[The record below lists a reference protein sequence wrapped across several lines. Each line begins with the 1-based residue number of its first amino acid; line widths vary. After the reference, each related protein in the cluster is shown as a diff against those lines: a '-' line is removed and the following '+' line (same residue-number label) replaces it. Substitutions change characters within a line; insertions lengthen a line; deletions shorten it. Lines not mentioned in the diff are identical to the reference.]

1 MTMHPFSRRSARPS
15 ALRAT
20 LLPAHGT
27 ACVLLAAWLLTAC
40 GSTPLPPWP
49 ATPTA
54 PRSAEQPAA
63 SRPQA
68 RPAPP
73 GPVAV
78 GRAPPAPTGAA
89 AVPRPRPEHPPLGV
103 QGAGPMAA
111 PAVLPSAPPAP
122 PPYGAAVAARF
133 PEPPMAYSTP
143 GLRPERRAFT
153 TNAELGQWL
162 RALADSTAQSAAT
175 GTATM
180 ATTATTRARVLTI
193 GNS

>member
-15 ALRAT
+15 ALRAA

-68 RPAPP
+68 RPAPT
-73 GPVAV
+73 GP
-78 GRAPPAPTGAA
+78 A
-89 AVPRPRPEHPPLGV
+89 AVSRPLPDHAPLVV

-111 PAVLPSAPPAP
+111 PAVLPSAPPA
-122 PPYGAAVAARF
+122 
-133 PEPPMAYSTP
+133 
-143 GLRPERRAFT
+143 
-153 TNAELGQWL
+153 
-162 RALADSTAQSAAT
+162 
-175 GTATM
+175 
-180 ATTATTRARVLTI
+180 
-193 GNS
+193 

>member
-68 RPAPP
+68 RPAPTGP
-73 GPVAV
+73 AAVGRPLPDHAPLGGPPPARARPVGGARRRPGGRASRAAIRTTRVTPLWRRRRRPVPGATEGLQHTRAAPRAPPIHHQTRTGPVAV
-78 GRAPPAPTGAA
+78 
-89 AVPRPRPEHPPLGV
+89 RPG
-103 QGAGPMAA
+103 
-111 PAVLPSAPPAP
+111 
-122 PPYGAAVAARF
+122 
-133 PEPPMAYSTP
+133 
-143 GLRPERRAFT
+143 PER
-153 TNAELGQWL
+153 
-162 RALADSTAQSAAT
+162 
-175 GTATM
+175 
-180 ATTATTRARVLTI
+180 
-193 GNS
+193 

>member
-68 RPAPP
+68 L
-73 GPVAV
+73 
-78 GRAPPAPTGAA
+78 PAPTGAVA
-89 AVPRPRPEHPPLGV
+89 ASRPPPHHAPALVQHAPPIPPLPAPAPLGV
-103 QGAGPMAA
+103 QGAAPRAA

-143 GLRPERRAFT
+143 GLRPER
-153 TNAELGQWL
+153 
-162 RALADSTAQSAAT
+162 
-175 GTATM
+175 
-180 ATTATTRARVLTI
+180 
-193 GNS
+193 